1 MREWERWATPGTARS
16 KATFGEGRPM
26 DGITWIPDTLLT
38 QLILLCIAFGLSAIV
53 GFERQRQLKS
63 AGMRTHTVVG
73 LGAALFT
80 LVSAYGFEN
89 VLGPDVVLDPSR
101 IAAQIVSGIGFLGAG
116 VIFVRQNIVNGLTTA
131 ASIWVTAA
139 IGMACG
145 AGMPL
150 VAAAATALYLIAVM
164 ALSMIAALIPSADR
178 SVRFVVTYRNHKG
191 ALRRILACATDL
203 GYQTSLS
210 NTRKLEERGTDMI
223 EASMRFTRAKAG
235 PTDDLVE
242 ALSDVKDVLSVS
254 SPDDSD

>member
-1 MREWERWATPGTARS
+1 MVE
-16 KATFGEGRPM
+16 
-26 DGITWIPDTLLT
+26 ITWLPDTILT
-38 QLILLCIAFGLSAIV
+38 ELILLCIAFALSAIV

-63 AGMRTHTVVG
+63 AGMRTHAVVG

-80 LVSAYGFEN
+80 LVSAYGFQN
-89 VLGPDVVLDPSR
+89 VLGAEVVLDPSR

-145 AGMPL
+145 AGMP
-150 VAAAATALYLIAVM
+150 VIAAATTVLYLIAVM
-164 ALSMIAALIPSADR
+164 ALSVIASRIPSVERGA
-178 SVRFVVTYRNHKG
+178 RFTVTYRNNKG
-191 ALRRILACATDL
+191 ALRRILACATEL

-210 NTRKLEERGTDMI
+210 HTRKTEEGNTDMI
-223 EASMRFTRAKAG
+223 EASMRFSRAKTG

-242 ALSDVKDVLSVS
+242 ALSDVKDVLSIS
-254 SPDDSD
+254 SPDDND